1 MGVKFGG
8 VDSSQIVQNE
18 FSIQVLERIVE
29 FLVNRNSSIIKPS
42 QDELEAI
49 QHQVVEQLKTKYPE
63 SGLEL
68 TKSQKV

>member
-49 QHQVVEQLKTKYPE
+49 QHKVVEQLKTKYPE